1 MRLRSNTR
9 RAPKKA
15 LPDDAVSQL
24 ESVPESEEQPSSIRS
39 QAYEG
44 LFVMLLAVMLM
55 SAFWMAEQLNN
66 AEVSKVPSTP
76 PSRQLSIVEMV
87 LNMAGSLYP
96 RGG

>member
-1 MRLRSNTR
+1 
-9 RAPKKA
+9 
-15 LPDDAVSQL
+15 
-24 ESVPESEEQPSSIRS
+24 
-39 QAYEG
+39 
-44 LFVMLLAVMLM
+44 MLLAVMLM